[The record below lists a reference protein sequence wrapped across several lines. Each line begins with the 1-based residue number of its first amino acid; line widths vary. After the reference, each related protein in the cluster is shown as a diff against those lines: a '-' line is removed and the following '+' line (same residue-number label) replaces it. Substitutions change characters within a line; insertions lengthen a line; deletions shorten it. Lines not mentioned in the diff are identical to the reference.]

1 MPHEVWGL
9 NENHEIFTVDK
20 QVKSEF
26 INKIN
31 RNKYPS
37 GCGWFVKDFTS
48 SELKLLRHK
57 MRYNANV
64 NQKQSDLPGGEL
76 GKRPGFFDSQ
86 FEMITLDEA
95 IDFVIDLNKKH
106 KDINF
111 IGLNIE
117 LKLAEQY

>member
-1 MPHEVWGL
+1 
-9 NENHEIFTVDK
+9 
-20 QVKSEF
+20 
-26 INKIN
+26 
-31 RNKYPS
+31 
-37 GCGWFVKDFTS
+37 
-48 SELKLLRHK
+48 